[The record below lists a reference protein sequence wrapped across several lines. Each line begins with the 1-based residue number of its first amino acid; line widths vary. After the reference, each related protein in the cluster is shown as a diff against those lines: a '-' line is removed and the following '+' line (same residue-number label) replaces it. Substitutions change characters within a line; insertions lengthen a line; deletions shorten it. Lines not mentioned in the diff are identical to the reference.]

1 MACSLSLSWAVPA
14 RRCAPRAG
22 RAAAGLAPPRAGA
35 DDVFQCPDS
44 SAEGF
49 ETGAPA
55 APAMEFCE
63 VCSGEKSKCK
73 HKNRPKNK
81 VRRNGC
87 GAFAVLCAAAPR
99 AVATRATAALLYFSD
114 DPVWIRCDMCSSA
127 RAARG
132 ARLCVKSKCKH
143 PGRPKKKVRRNG
155 CGAFAVLCA
164 AAPRAVATRAT
175 AALLYFSDDP
185 VWIRCDMCSS
195 ARAARGA
202 RLCVSD

>member
-1 MACSLSLSWAVPA
+1 
-14 RRCAPRAG
+14 
-22 RAAAGLAPPRAGA
+22 
-35 DDVFQCPDS
+35 
-44 SAEGF
+44 
-49 ETGAPA
+49 
-55 APAMEFCE
+55 MEFCE

-99 AVATRATAALLYFSD
+99 AVEPVPVPGTAKLNVTAITSEAAATAYGYVHGPQYDVKLLPTASTMKELLATVLKGEY
-114 DPVWIRCDMCSSA
+114 
-127 RAARG
+127 
-132 ARLCVKSKCKH
+132 
-143 PGRPKKKVRRNG
+143 
-155 CGAFAVLCA
+155 GAFAVLCA

>member
-1 MACSLSLSWAVPA
+1 MSHRSRSGMACSLSLSWAVPA

-87 GAFAVLCAAAPR
+87 GAFAVLCAAAPALWPR
-99 AVATRATAALLYFSD
+99 ARPPPCYTFLTTPCGFGATCAALQGL
-114 DPVWIRCDMCSSA
+114 P
-127 RAARG
+127 
-132 ARLCVKSKCKH
+132 
-143 PGRPKKKVRRNG
+143 
-155 CGAFAVLCA
+155 
-164 AAPRAVATRAT
+164 
-175 AALLYFSDDP
+175 AALGSVFRIDEVAFQHRPGLWASGCRHSGQGD
-185 VWIRCDMCSS
+185 S
-195 ARAARGA
+195 
-202 RLCVSD
+202 

>member
-132 ARLCVKSKCKH
+132 ARLCVSDCKH